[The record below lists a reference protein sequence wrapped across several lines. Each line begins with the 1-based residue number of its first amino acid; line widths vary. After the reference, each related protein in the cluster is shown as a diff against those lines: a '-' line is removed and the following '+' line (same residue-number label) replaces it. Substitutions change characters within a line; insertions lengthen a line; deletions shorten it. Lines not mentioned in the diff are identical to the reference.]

1 MDKNDIVQQ
10 LGNIFE
16 PNLLEE
22 IVLKGVLRKFSEGAE
37 IIRIGQKIT
46 HFPLLLSGS
55 IKVLTENEEGQE
67 LLLYYLEIGDTCA
80 MTLQCCMGD
89 SKSNIRAEAE
99 QDTELIM
106 IPIQHMEEW
115 MVKYSTW
122 RRFIMNSYHE
132 RLTEMQEAIDNLAFY
147 DLKERLIK
155 YLRDKAM
162 INGTGILSLTH
173 NKIAEELNTSRVV
186 ISRLLKKLENEN
198 LIAVGRNNIKVV
210 EFV

>member
-37 IIRIGQKIT
+37 IILIGQKIT

-55 IKVLTENEEGQE
+55 IKVLTENEERQE

-80 MTLQCCMGD
+80 MTLKCCMGD

-115 MVKYSTW
+115 MVKYSSW

-162 INGTGILSLTH
+162 INGTGILNLTH

-198 LIAVGRNNIKVV
+198 LITVGRNNIEVA
-210 EFV
+210 EFM